1 MLCMINRVL
10 IVYKSKHNTT
20 KQYAEWIHEEVES
33 DLINFDYL
41 SIKDIEKYEI
51 IVLGSWIFDD
61 KVVIADFII
70 NNWKMFEN
78 KKVIIFSNGLTHPKD
93 GKLKEIFDS
102 SFPQYIKNSIY
113 FYALGGEL
121 SFNNLSLYDK
131 LILKFKHKFREVHNV
146 ERDSI
151 RPIVIKIY
159 DLKVLGN

>member
-1 MLCMINRVL
+1 MINRVL

-33 DLINFDYL
+33 DIINFDYL
-41 SIKDIEKYEI
+41 NIKNIEKYGI
-51 IVLGSWIFDD
+51 IVFGSWIFDD

-70 NNWKMFEN
+70 NNWKIFEN
-78 KKVIIFSNGLTHPKD
+78 KKIIIFCNGLTHPKD

-121 SFNNLSLYDK
+121 SFDNLSLYDK

-159 DLKVLGN
+159 SLKVVGN